1 MQKIII
7 LGGGISAEREI
18 SLLTSQTIKS
28 ALESEVIAAEVLD
41 PADFTDWTA
50 MIAQL
55 KSEQPD
61 MIFMGLHGAAGE
73 DGSLQNLLETYNLP
87 FTGSGSDAC
96 KLAMD
101 KKAAL
106 DLAAQ
111 LNIPIAPHIYLN
123 KSKHYTEEEIIN
135 NTGLPLVVKPN
146 SSGSSVGINIVK
158 ERSELNEAMT
168 DAWKHDDWLLCEK
181 FIPGRELTVTIL
193 DDKALPVVEIK
204 PYQGWY
210 DFANKYTHGNTEYIC
225 PADLTKLEKNMV
237 QQYALDIFK
246 AMGCKV
252 YSRIDFRYEGD
263 KFYFLEVN
271 TLPGMTSLSL
281 TPMAAKA
288 IGLDLSALLLR
299 IIELSKLK

>member
-1 MQKIII
+1 MQKIVI

-28 ALESEVIAAEVLD
+28 ALESDEISVEILD
-41 PADFTDWTA
+41 PADYTDWTTL
-50 MIAQL
+50 IAHL
-55 KSEQPD
+55 MSIQPE

-73 DGSLQNLLETYNLP
+73 DGSLQKLLESHNLP

-96 KLAMD
+96 RLAMD
-101 KKAAL
+101 KNAAL

-111 LNIPIAPHIYLN
+111 LNIPIAPHVYLN
-123 KSKHYTEEEIIN
+123 RSVPYIEEDILNI
-135 NTGLPLVVKPN
+135 TGLPLVVKPN
-146 SSGSSVGINIVK
+146 SSGSSVGINIVQK
-158 ERSELNEAMT
+158 RSELSEALH
-168 DAWKHDDWLLCEK
+168 DAWKHDNWLLCER
-181 FIPGRELTVTIL
+181 FISGRELTVTIL
-193 DDKALPVVEIK
+193 AEEALPVVEIK
-204 PYQGWY
+204 PYSGWY

-225 PADLTKLEKNMV
+225 PAELSEKENNTI
-237 QQYALDIFK
+237 QKYALDIFIT
-246 AMGCKV
+246 MGCKV

-288 IGLDLSALLLR
+288 VGLDLRALLLK
-299 IIELSKLK
+299 IIELSKNK

>member
-18 SLLTSQTIKS
+18 SLLTSHTIMS
-28 ALESEVIAAEVLD
+28 ALESEEISAEILD
-41 PADFTDWTA
+41 PANFSDWTA
-50 MIAQL
+50 MIAHL
-55 KSEQPD
+55 KSAQPD

-73 DGSLQNLLETYNLP
+73 DGSMQKLLESHNLP

-96 KLAMD
+96 RLAMD
-101 KKAAL
+101 KKASL

-123 KSKHYTEEEIIN
+123 KSEYYAEEEIIN

-158 ERSELNEAMT
+158 ESSELTDAMT

-193 DDKALPVVEIK
+193 DNNALPVVEII

-225 PADLTKLEKNMV
+225 PAELNELEKSII
-237 QQYALDIFK
+237 QQYALDIFN

-252 YSRIDFRYEGD
+252 YSRIDFRYDED

-288 IGLDLSALLLR
+288 VGLDLSALLIK